1 MSFTLFLNEGLIKLP
16 TKVSEKMIKYFVY
29 WYLAFA
35 EAQAEKNDELD
46 EDDLDMI
53 NVCISRIAK
62 KHGVNPPSHADV
74 IRTTKARAI
83 FKNFEMEDLP
93 DAYVQRVG
101 KVRGQEAVDALK
113 KERVKFM
120 VAFRKHPDIDMDED
134 QPQGIFRPSK
144 EGQPE
149 SHIIVSIANMPT
161 EVGAFLKLLM
171 QFKTEEANR
180 VINHTIGIIEHELT
194 HAVQSMI
201 LYQLHPGQ
209 YDANGKAVRGL
220 RKDQAKKE
228 KYHTSQ
234 VEFDPQIKGS
244 IREIKNL
251 FDQSKAK
258 TKEEKREI
266 FNRYTYSDADQKN
279 VSRKDDKKYYRSPFF
294 KSLRRSDPDK
304 WKKAV
309 KLLAQGVLE

>member
-16 TKVSEKMIKYFVY
+16 TKISEKMIKYFVY
-29 WYLAFA
+29 WYLAYVEGVA
-35 EAQAEKNDELD
+35 ESNKDFD
-46 EDDLDMI
+46 EDDLDMVK
-53 NVCISRIAK
+53 VCIARLAK
-62 KHGVNPPSHADV
+62 KHNVNPPTAGD
-74 IRTTKARAI
+74 IQKTLKTRAI

-93 DAYVQRVG
+93 QSYVERIG
-101 KVRGQEAVDALK
+101 KVKGQEAVEELK
-113 KERVKFM
+113 KHRVKFM
-120 VAFRKHPDIDMDED
+120 VAFRKHPDLDMDED
-134 QPQGIFRPSK
+134 RPQGIFRPV
-144 EGQPE
+144 ENGDDQ
-149 SHIIVSIANMPT
+149 IIISVANMPT
-161 EVGAFLKLLM
+161 EVDGVVNLLS

-201 LYQLHPGQ
+201 LYQLHPDQ
-209 YDANGKAVRGL
+209 FDNNGKAVRGL

-234 VEFDPQIKGS
+234 VEFDPQIKGA
-244 IREIKNL
+244 IREINNVFAQL
-251 FDQSKAK
+251 KAK

-266 FNRYTYSDADQKN
+266 FNRYTFSDADQKN
-279 VSRKDDKKYYRSPFF
+279 VSRKDKDKHYRSPFF

-309 KLLAQGVLE
+309 KLLAKEVLE